1 MYGITKAL
9 GVRVKA
15 MLLPSHRHQSAA
27 ANLCLLMLQVGKAVS
42 HFEGELKK
50 VEIRLSVSGGER
62 SHGKKQQRTE
72 ITVYTLRNG
81 IFRAE
86 DVEDNM

>member
-1 MYGITKAL
+1 
-9 GVRVKA
+9 
-15 MLLPSHRHQSAA
+15 MLPRSHQCYNAA
-27 ANLCLLMLQVGKAVS
+27 ADLRLLMLQVGKAVS

>member
-1 MYGITKAL
+1 
-9 GVRVKA
+9 
-15 MLLPSHRHQSAA
+15 
-27 ANLCLLMLQVGKAVS
+27 MLQVGKAVS